1 MFELKVILQK
11 MSSIKVEQKLEI
23 LVGSNIRGDRKLD
36 ESVSKKLLTGS
47 DVSYCSNLCY
57 FFEFSLL
64 GFSNDD
70 SIISFVKLFT
80 CRNGCS

>member
-23 LVGSNIRGDRKLD
+23 LVGSNIRGDRKLN

-47 DVSYCSNLCY
+47 NVSYCSNLCY
-57 FFEFSLL
+57 IFEFSLL
-64 GFSNDD
+64 GFSNND

-80 CRNGCS
+80 CRDGCL

>member
-23 LVGSNIRGDRKLD
+23 LVGSNIRGDRKLG

-57 FFEFSLL
+57 SFEFSLL

-80 CRNGCS
+80 CRDGCL